1 MALSDTALKL
11 LSAAALRDD
20 RLVKY
25 PPKLPAAAR
34 NSVIRS
40 LLKQGLVEEVR
51 VQEAHRDM
59 AWRRNAG
66 GD

>member
-20 RLVKY
+20 RLVKC
-25 PPKLPAAAR
+25 PAKLPAAAR
-34 NSVIRS
+34 NSVIRR
-40 LLKQGLVEEVR
+40 LLKQGLVEEVP
-51 VQEAHRDM
+51 VQEARHAM